1 MVASEHDLVTA
12 NENERPALQRMEGIF
27 NETRDT
33 TAFNRRSS
41 LPKLVYGDEEIEI
54 PLSVFR
60 VLRQVV
66 YHMMHG
72 RAISIVPV
80 GRELTTQQAADI
92 LNVSRPYMVSLLEEG
107 KIPFTKVGTHRRIKF
122 SELMEYKKRRDSER
136 KRGLA
141 EIAHISEDA
150 GLYD

>member
-1 MVASEHDLVTA
+1 MVAPEHDLVTA
-12 NENERPALQRMEGIF
+12 NENERPALQRMQGIL
-27 NETRDT
+27 NEMRGT
-33 TAFNRRSS
+33 TVFNRKDR

-54 PLSVFR
+54 PLSVFHI
-60 VLRQVV
+60 LRQVV

-80 GRELTTQQAADI
+80 SRELTTQQAADI
-92 LNVSRPYMVSLLEEG
+92 LNVSRPYLVTLLEEG

-122 SELMEYKKRRDSER
+122 SELMEYKIRRDRER
-136 KRGLA
+136 KQGLA

-150 GLYD
+150 DLYD

>member
-1 MVASEHDLVTA
+1 MAASEHDLITA
-12 NENERPALQRMEGIF
+12 NENERPALQKMEGVF
-27 NETRDT
+27 NETRGMR
-33 TAFNRRSS
+33 ASKYKEN

-60 VLRQVV
+60 ILRQVV
-66 YHMMHG
+66 YHMIHG

-80 GRELTTQQAADI
+80 GKELTTQQAADI
-92 LNVSRPYMVSLLEEG
+92 LNISRPYMVSLLEEG
-107 KIPFTKVGTHRRIKF
+107 KIPFTKVGTHRRITF
-122 SELMEYKKRRDSER
+122 NELMKYKNRRDRER

-141 EIAHISEDA
+141 EITHISEDA